1 MKVKD
6 LIEGFKK
13 KAFHWNEETQT
24 YKYSDTMSYGDWKW
38 NEREDDIVLFASSEL
53 GGYDCT
59 DELRV
64 EFRRG
69 GIELIWEDR
78 EYDDD
83 DDLVKQVIHRV
94 KLVPLK

>member
-13 KAFHWNEETQT
+13 KEFHWNEETQT
-24 YKYSDTMSYGDWKW
+24 YENSDTMSYGDWKW
-38 NEREDDIVLFASSEL
+38 NEREGDIALFASDI

-59 DELRV
+59 DALRV

-78 EYDDD
+78 EYGDDVD
-83 DDLVKQVIHRV
+83 SVKQVIHRV

>member
-13 KAFHWNEETQT
+13 KEFHWNEETQT
-24 YKYSDTMSYGDWKW
+24 YKHSDAMSYGDWKW
-38 NEREDDIVLFASSEL
+38 NEREEDIVLFASDM
-53 GGYDCT
+53 GGHDCT
-59 DELRV
+59 DALRV

-83 DDLVKQVIHRV
+83 VDLVKQVIHRV

>member
-1 MKVKD
+1 MKAKD

-13 KAFHWNEETQT
+13 KEFGWNEEAKT
-24 YKYSDTMSYGDWKW
+24 YEHDDVMKYGDWKW
-38 NEREDDIVLFASSEL
+38 HEKEGEIVLMAADI

-59 DELRV
+59 DALRI
-64 EFRRG
+64 EFKRG

-83 DDLVKQVIHRV
+83 HDVVKQVIRRV
-94 KLVPLK
+94 KLVELK

>member
-13 KAFHWNEETQT
+13 KEFDWNEETQT
-24 YKYSDTMSYGDWKW
+24 YRHSDTMSYGDWKW
-38 NEREDDIVLFASSEL
+38 NEREGDIALFASDM

-83 DDLVKQVIHRV
+83 VDLAKQVIHRI

>member
-13 KAFHWNEETQT
+13 KEFHWNEETQT
-24 YKYSDTMSYGDWKW
+24 YRHSDNMSYGDWKW
-38 NEREDDIVLFASSEL
+38 NEREGDIALFASDL

-59 DELRV
+59 DALRV

-83 DDLVKQVIHRV
+83 VDLVKQVIHRI